1 MPNTLAS
8 TVAGLFFNGW
18 ICRYGAPA
26 ALHTDQGSQF
36 ESRLFQSLCTILD
49 ITKTRTTPY
58 HPQSDG
64 MVERFNRTLEA
75 MIATS
80 ISDHRDWGLHLQPTA
95 LAYRTSVHAS
105 TGYSPF
111 RLQFGYD
118 PVLPLDVMYGLPR
131 NTPPPSYPEFGSSIR
146 TSTET
151 AFERARQH
159 GLKSHQHQKKGYDG
173 TSRPPPKFTKDQLVL
188 LHSPVVPQH
197 ESPTFHRFW
206 TGPYVIQKV
215 IDDVTVRIR
224 SLSDRQRLSIVHV
237 NRLKPYHQVTDVRP
251 ATPLTYD
258 PEIHTTP
265 AHPPLPQLQPP
276 APPPPAPP
284 YNLRP
289 RQNIHPPAYF

>member
-1 MPNTLAS
+1 MPNMLAS

-36 ESRLFQSLCTILD
+36 ESRLFQSLCTMLD

-80 ISDHRDWGLHLQPTA
+80 ISDHRDWDLHLQPTA

-131 NTPPPSYPEFGSSIR
+131 NSPPPSYPEFVPSIR
-146 TSTET
+146 TSTEA

-188 LHSPVVPQH
+188 LHSPVVPQNY
-197 ESPTFHRFW
+197 SNKNCFMAVF
-206 TGPYVIQKV
+206 
-215 IDDVTVRIR
+215 
-224 SLSDRQRLSIVHV
+224 
-237 NRLKPYHQVTDVRP
+237 
-251 ATPLTYD
+251 
-258 PEIHTTP
+258 
-265 AHPPLPQLQPP
+265 
-276 APPPPAPP
+276 
-284 YNLRP
+284 
-289 RQNIHPPAYF
+289 